1 MARIIKTMSERVIH
15 ISEAEAANNFSSLLA
30 HVRAGAEVI
39 IEQDREP
46 IAIVR
51 PAAPVGRTIDEA
63 LALLPVDSTAVIDP
77 DFAKDVEAAVGSHR
91 EPLDPPTWE

>member
-1 MARIIKTMSERVIH
+1 MARIINTMSERVIH

-30 HVRAGAEVI
+30 QVRAGAEVI

-46 IAIVR
+46 IAVVR

-63 LALLPVDSTAVIDP
+63 LALLPVDSTAVTDP
-77 DFAKDVEAAVGSHR
+77 DFAKDVEAAVASHR
-91 EPLDPPTWE
+91 EALAPPTWE